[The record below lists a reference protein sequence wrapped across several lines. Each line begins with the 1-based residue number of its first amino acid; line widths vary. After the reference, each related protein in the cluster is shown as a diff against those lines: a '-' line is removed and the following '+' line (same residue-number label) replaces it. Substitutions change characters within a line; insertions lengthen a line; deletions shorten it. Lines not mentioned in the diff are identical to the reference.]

1 MYAVKF
7 MINEPAIVPSLTKSD
22 LIRRLSQKQRHL
34 AHNDVDQAINGLIKM
49 MSDAL
54 ATGERIEVRGFGSFS
69 LRYRR
74 PRAGRNPASGEIVN
88 LSSKYV
94 PHFKPGKE
102 LRTRIN
108 K

>member
-1 MYAVKF
+1 M
-7 MINEPAIVPSLTKSD
+7 NEPAFVSSLTKSD
-22 LIRRLSQKQRHL
+22 LIRRLSQKQKHL
-34 AHNDVDQAINGLIKM
+34 PHNDVDQAINGLIQLM
-49 MSDAL
+49 CNAL
-54 ATGERIEVRGFGSFS
+54 ATGERIEVRGFGSFG

-74 PRAGRNPASGEIVN
+74 SREARNPASGETIN

>member
-1 MYAVKF
+1 M
-7 MINEPAIVPSLTKSD
+7 NEPAFVPSLTKSD

-34 AHNDVDQAINGLIKM
+34 AHNDVEQAINGLIKM
-49 MSDAL
+49 MCNAL
-54 ATGERIEVRGFGSFS
+54 ATSERIEVRGFGSFD

-74 PRAGRNPASGEIVN
+74 PRVGRNPASGETIN